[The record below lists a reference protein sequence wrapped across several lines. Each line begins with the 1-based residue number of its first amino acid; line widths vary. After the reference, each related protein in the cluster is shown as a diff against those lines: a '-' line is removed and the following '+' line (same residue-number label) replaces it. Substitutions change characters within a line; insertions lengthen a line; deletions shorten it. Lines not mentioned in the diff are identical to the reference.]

1 MDHVK
6 VSKVTL
12 SDCGKALSEIEAEV
26 QRLQREKLSVE
37 RKIAALMTQGRLIS
51 ELARRVV

>member
-1 MDHVK
+1 MVE

-51 ELARRVV
+51 ELARRVA